1 MKNNKQLFIIF
12 ILLFILLSLI
22 SPDRFLTIRNMKTMA
37 FQLPEFALI
46 TLGMM
51 IVILTGGINLS
62 ITFASALSG
71 IMAAYVLVNYD
82 FNVWIVI
89 LFAFLLAFLVALL
102 TGLLN
107 GLIVAYIGVTP
118 ILVTLG
124 TGTLFEGISLK
135 FTRGGTISGFS
146 EQFSWIGNGTFLG
159 FPIPI
164 LIFLVVAIFT
174 FLLLE
179 RTPWGKKVYMLGSNS
194 TAANFSGIN
203 VKKILLQVY
212 IYSSLMAGI
221 ASIIMISRYNTAK
234 VDLGSSYL
242 LQSVS
247 ATVLGGT
254 SISGGTGTVS
264 GTIIALLILQMIS
277 SGLNVL
283 GVNRFFIDII
293 MGAILILVL
302 TIDYFSN
309 KAEFINGF
317 KSLLGLSTQG

>member
-1 MKNNKQLFIIF
+1 MKSNKNLFIIF
-12 ILLFILLSLI
+12 SVLFILLSI
-22 SPDRFLTIRNMKTMA
+22 ASPDRFLTLRNMTTMA
-37 FQLPEFALI
+37 YQLPEFGLI

-71 IMAAYVLVNYD
+71 IMAAYALVNFD
-82 FNVWIVI
+82 FNAWLVI
-89 LFAFLLAFLVALL
+89 LAAILIATLVSLL
-102 TGLLN
+102 TGVLN
-107 GLIVAYIGVTP
+107 GIIVAYIGVTP

-124 TGTLFEGISLK
+124 TGTLFEGISLR
-135 FTRGGTISGFS
+135 FTKGGTISGFS
-146 EQFSWIGNGTFLG
+146 EQFSWIGSGTILG

-164 LIFLVVAIFT
+164 LVFIIAALATYF
-174 FLLLE
+174 LLE
-179 RTPWGKKVYMLGSNS
+179 RTPWGKRVFMVGSNPE
-194 TAANFSGIN
+194 AANFSGIK

-212 IYSSLMAGI
+212 IYSSLMAGLAAI
-221 ASIIMISRYNTAK
+221 LMVSRYNTAK

-254 SISGGTGTVS
+254 SISGGTGSVT
-264 GTIIALLILQMIS
+264 GTIVSLLILQVIS

-302 TIDYFSN
+302 TIDFLSN
-309 KAEFINGF
+309 KAEFKNGF
-317 KSLLGLSTQG
+317 MSFLKPAQK

>member
-1 MKNNKQLFIIF
+1 MKSNKQLFIIF
-12 ILLFILLSLI
+12 SVLFILLSI
-22 SPDRFLTIRNMKTMA
+22 ASPDRFFTLRNMKTMA
-37 FQLPEFALI
+37 YQLPEFGLI

-71 IMAAYVLVNYD
+71 IMAAYALVNFD
-82 FNVWIVI
+82 FNAWLVI
-89 LFAFLLAFLVALL
+89 LAAILIASLVSLL
-102 TGLLN
+102 TGVLN
-107 GLIVAYIGVTP
+107 GIIVAYIGVTP

-124 TGTLFEGISLK
+124 TGTLFEGISLR
-135 FTRGGTISGFS
+135 FTKGGTISGFS
-146 EQFSWIGNGTFLG
+146 EQFSWIGSGTILG

-164 LIFLVVAIFT
+164 LVFLVAALVTYF
-174 FLLLE
+174 LLE
-179 RTPWGKKVYMLGSNS
+179 RTPWGKRVFMVGSNPE
-194 TAANFSGIN
+194 AANFSGIK

-212 IYSSLMAGI
+212 IYSSLMAGL
-221 ASIIMISRYNTAK
+221 AAVLMVSRYNTAK

-254 SISGGTGTVS
+254 SISGGTGSVT
-264 GTIIALLILQMIS
+264 GTIFSLLILQVIS

-302 TIDYFSN
+302 TIDFLSN
-309 KAEFINGF
+309 RAEFKKGF
-317 KSLLGLSTQG
+317 TSFLNPAQK

>member
-1 MKNNKQLFIIF
+1 
-12 ILLFILLSLI
+12 
-22 SPDRFLTIRNMKTMA
+22 MKTMA
-37 FQLPEFALI
+37 YQLPEFGLI

-71 IMAAYVLVNYD
+71 IMAAYALVNFD
-82 FNVWIVI
+82 FNAWLVI
-89 LFAFLLAFLVALL
+89 LAAILIASLVSLL
-102 TGLLN
+102 TGVLN
-107 GLIVAYIGVTP
+107 GIIVAYIGVTP

-124 TGTLFEGISLK
+124 TGTLFEGISLR
-135 FTRGGTISGFS
+135 FTKGGTISGFS
-146 EQFSWIGNGTFLG
+146 EQFSWIGSGTILG

-164 LIFLVVAIFT
+164 LVFIIAAVATYF
-174 FLLLE
+174 LLE
-179 RTPWGKKVYMLGSNS
+179 RSPWGKRVFMVGSNPE
-194 TAANFSGIN
+194 AANFSGIN
-203 VKKILLQVY
+203 VKMILMQVY
-212 IYSSLMAGI
+212 IYSSLMAGLAAI
-221 ASIIMISRYNTAK
+221 LMVSRYNTAK

-254 SISGGTGTVS
+254 SISGGTGSVT
-264 GTIIALLILQMIS
+264 GTIVSLLILQIIS

-302 TIDYFSN
+302 TIDFLSN
-309 KAEFINGF
+309 RAEFKKGF
-317 KSLLGLSTQG
+317 TSFLNPAHK